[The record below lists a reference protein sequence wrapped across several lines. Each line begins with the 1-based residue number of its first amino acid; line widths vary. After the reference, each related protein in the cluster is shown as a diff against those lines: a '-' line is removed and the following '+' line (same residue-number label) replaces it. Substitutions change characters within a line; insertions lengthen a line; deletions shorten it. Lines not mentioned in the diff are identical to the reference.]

1 MTMGERMVK
10 RVLAAWFGGCL
21 TIAAADISGTVVVE
35 RRLTRPKVT
44 PSAPAYQRGVAVPLG
59 VTSNVKPTDAK
70 SGDAMLAFERSHVA
84 IYIEGAQPIGPAENS
99 TAEIRQQDRGFTPDL
114 VVVPVGS
121 TVSFPNLDA
130 IFHNVFSLSK
140 PRSFDLGNYPKGET
154 KIETFPIPGIV
165 YVYCHLHPNMSAS
178 IVVSPNK
185 WCAKAGEDG
194 HFVFASVPPG
204 KYKVTAWHKAAGF
217 VSQTVTVTDDG
228 APPLSFLIPLPAS
241 GEKAVATR

>member
-1 MTMGERMVK
+1 MVK
-10 RVLAAWFGGCL
+10 LVMAAFLGGCL
-21 TIAAADISGTVVVE
+21 TTAAADITGTVVVE
-35 RRLTRPKVT
+35 RRLTRPKIT
-44 PSAPAYQRGVAVPLG
+44 PSAPSYQRGVAAPLAVP
-59 VTSNVKPTDAK
+59 SDAK
-70 SGDAMLAFERSHVA
+70 PNESVLAFERSHVA
-84 IYIEGAQPIGPAENS
+84 VYIEGAPSDASGDRS
-99 TAEIRQQDRGFTPDL
+99 SAEIRQQDRSFAPDL

-154 KIETFPIPGIV
+154 RIVTFPIPGIV

-178 IVVSPNK
+178 IVVSPSR

-194 HFVFASVPPG
+194 RFALPSVPPG

-217 VSQTVTVTDDG
+217 VSETVTVTENG
-228 APPLSFLIPLPAS
+228 APPLSFLIPLPAA